1 MAMKLSDFRRVY
13 KYGMKRII
21 NGEKVKIIDITML
34 IGFENKSILVNS
46 SLLSGFIFINTNH

>member
-1 MAMKLSDFRRVY
+1 MKLSDFRRVY